1 MSVIDF
7 HSHVLS
13 ATDHGCKDLKESM
26 LQLHLMHECDTEIIV
41 ATPHFYPHI
50 HRVDSFIK
58 NVNNAVWELRQADIH
73 LPINIALGAE
83 VLLCPGLDKMDALEK
98 LCVRGTK
105 TILLELP
112 IKPLNQAFFDTV
124 ERIMSTGLTVVL
136 AHIDRHLKS
145 NPQDIDEL
153 ISMGAFAQI
162 NASALTSYGMRKRLS
177 PYIDDGDT
185 VCAIGSD
192 LHGHNKKQYKPFCKS
207 PKILG
212 ENFEKIMCRS
222 EKLLSGAEFINL
234 K

>member
-7 HSHVLS
+7 HSHILP
-13 ATDHGCKDLKESM
+13 ATDHGCKNVKESM
-26 LQLHLMHECDTEIIV
+26 LQLHLANKCNTEIIV

-50 HRVDSFIK
+50 HRVDSFIE
-58 NVNNAVWELRQADIH
+58 NVNNAVLELHQADIH
-73 LPINIALGAE
+73 IPLNIAIGAE
-83 VLLCPGLDKMDALEK
+83 VFLCNGIDRMDGLEK
-98 LCVRGTK
+98 LCIRGTK

-112 IKPLNQAFFDTV
+112 MKPIKHTSYNTV
-124 ERIMSTGLTVVL
+124 ESLLAAGFTVVL
-136 AHIDRHLKS
+136 AHIDRYLRI

-153 ISMGAFAQI
+153 LSMGAYAQI

-207 PKILG
+207 QKILG